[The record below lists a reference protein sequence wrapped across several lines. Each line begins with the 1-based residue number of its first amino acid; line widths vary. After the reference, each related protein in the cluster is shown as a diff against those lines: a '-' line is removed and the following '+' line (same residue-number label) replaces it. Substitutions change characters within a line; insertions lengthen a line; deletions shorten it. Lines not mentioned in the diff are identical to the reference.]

1 MMNGP
6 KKEAADHGRAQILL
20 VDDEAAIR
28 DSLAPYLERAGFTV
42 RVASNGEEALQAC
55 ASFLPDLVVCDV
67 LMPKLDGREVVR
79 QLREGGNWT
88 PVILLT
94 KVGESFERTAALN
107 EGADDYLNKPFDPQ
121 ELVARIQSI
130 LRRIKPG
137 ERSLSSSDFIRCGP
151 LLADR
156 AARRFWLDGS
166 EITLTPKASLLLD
179 YLMTHPG
186 ELHTRERLLSALW
199 GFEFPVNS
207 RAVDHRVAE
216 IRRELNDDPASPTF
230 IETAQTMG
238 YRFCGTVTREDGR

>member
-6 KKEAADHGRAQILL
+6 KKEATDHGRAQILL

-107 EGADDYLNKPFDPQ
+107 YSADDYFQK
-121 ELVARIQSI
+121 
-130 LRRIKPG
+130 K
-137 ERSLSSSDFIRCGP
+137 
-151 LLADR
+151 
-156 AARRFWLDGS
+156 
-166 EITLTPKASLLLD
+166 
-179 YLMTHPG
+179 
-186 ELHTRERLLSALW
+186 
-199 GFEFPVNS
+199 
-207 RAVDHRVAE
+207 
-216 IRRELNDDPASPTF
+216 
-230 IETAQTMG
+230 
-238 YRFCGTVTREDGR
+238 